1 VTADSSPPG
10 GLPSPARPLFGGA
23 GRRDRSG
30 QLQWRISEHEDLLP
44 PPLLML
50 EEAEEVLE
58 DWFAGGAEQATLA
71 RTLAEV
77 RASSTVLEIGCGLG
91 RMAFALRR
99 LIITGRY
106 IGVDVVEEK
115 IAFLRRTLGA
125 RAANFAFVHLDA
137 HNGFYNP
144 TGHLAT
150 LDIALPCSD
159 GEVDAVVSMAVFTH
173 LLPENVD
180 RYVSEITRVLRPGGR
195 ALLSCYLLD
204 HYDPDAARPP
214 RYSGTQFAFDHA
226 VAGDAEVRTSCP
238 EQPEAMTAFTER
250 FLLDAARRHG
260 LHPVVP
266 ALPGSWSG
274 ATDAWLTGQD
284 LVILERQ

>member
-1 VTADSSPPG
+1 MIADSPRG

-30 QLQWRISEHEDLLP
+30 QLLWQISEHEDLLP

-50 EEAEEVLE
+50 AEADEVLE

-91 RMAFALRR
+91 RMAFAFRR

-125 RAANFAFVHLDA
+125 QAANFAFIHLDA

-144 TGHLAT
+144 AGHLT
-150 LDIALPCSD
+150 TTDIALPCD
-159 GEVDAVVSMAVFTH
+159 DCEVDAVVSMAVFTH
-173 LLPENVD
+173 LLPEHVD
-180 RYVSEITRVLRPGGR
+180 QYLAEITRVLRPGGR

-204 HYDPDAARPP
+204 RYDPEAERPP
-214 RYSGTQFAFDHA
+214 RYSGGQFAFDHA
-226 VAGDAEVRTSCP
+226 VAGHTEVRTSCP
-238 EQPEAMTAFTER
+238 EQPESMLAFSER
-250 FLLDAARRHG
+250 FLLGAARRHG
-260 LHPVVP
+260 LDAVGP
-266 ALPGSWSG
+266 AWPGSWSG
-274 ATDAWLTGQD
+274 TTDAWMTGQD
-284 LVILERQ
+284 LVLFERQ